1 MRSILQHCGDYSES
15 GPHAPFS
22 LSHFRLRG
30 ARGRTWFRAPLFT
43 TLLNCVRDAC
53 RSAQQVGYFVSFRHA
68 TTFLGS
74 GSLHGPGSAQGAR
87 DLAHLAFSLVHG
99 PGRHTPATRFA
110 TRPSILVFSTRNR
123 GAQFSRPP
131 PLFSFVWPPSGSV
144 ICMFLPV
151 SAINEVRPPYTF
163 FSTRVDSIL
172 RWLGAP
178 YSTQFKY
185 MYERG
190 PPPFAG

>member
-22 LSHFRLRG
+22 LSHFRLCG

-43 TLLNCVRDAC
+43 TLLNCVRDVC

-68 TTFLGS
+68 TTLLGS

-123 GAQFSRPP
+123 GAQFYTHVFSKCHEAGFIDLCVRNATRYTRN
-131 PLFSFVWPPSGSV
+131 PLASTVSGS
-144 ICMFLPV
+144 
-151 SAINEVRPPYTF
+151 T
-163 FSTRVDSIL
+163 L
-172 RWLGAP
+172 RNPL
-178 YSTQFKY
+178 
-185 MYERG
+185 
-190 PPPFAG
+190 